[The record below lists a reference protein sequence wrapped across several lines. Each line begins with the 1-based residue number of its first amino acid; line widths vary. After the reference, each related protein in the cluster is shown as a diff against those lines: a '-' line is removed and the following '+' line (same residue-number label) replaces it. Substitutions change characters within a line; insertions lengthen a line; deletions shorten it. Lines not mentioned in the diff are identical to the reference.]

1 MRLVGLQVR
10 DWRNLEAADVATD
23 ARVVVFHGD
32 NAQGKTNLLEA
43 VWLLATLRSFREA
56 RPANWVRHGAE
67 GALVRGDVIGES
79 GRRRLEW
86 RLEGPQRHLAL
97 DGTPNPAL
105 ETWFQ
110 LLRAVLLCPEDINL
124 IRGEPAERRR
134 YLDRAEFTARPD
146 YLSLARDYRR
156 AVQQKAALLRRGRVT
171 PAELE
176 PWSDRLS
183 TLGARLSLR
192 RQHLLAEL
200 DAPFTEMHGFISGI
214 RARVGLRL
222 RGIGAVASDLEGLEA
237 GLREAQHRLVTEEIN
252 QARVLVG
259 PHRDDLDVHIDGR
272 LARSFASQGQA
283 RTLVLALK
291 LAEVEAARQRGTTPV
306 FLLDDLGGELD
317 AGRRA
322 RLVERLG
329 SLDGQV
335 WITTTHP
342 ELLGP
347 LPLGDTCLWRVSG
360 GAVEAG

>member
-10 DWRNLEAADVATD
+10 DWRNLAAADVATD

-43 VWLLATLRSFREA
+43 VWLLATLRSFRDA
-56 RPANWVRHGAE
+56 RPGHWVRHGAE
-67 GALVRGDVIGES
+67 GALVRGDVVGES

-86 RLEGPQRHLAL
+86 RLEGAQRSLLL
-97 DGTPNPAL
+97 DGTPNPPL
-105 ETWFQ
+105 ESWFQ
-110 LLRAVLLCPEDINL
+110 LLRAVLICPEDINL

-146 YLSLARDYRR
+146 YLTLARDYRR
-156 AVQQKAALLRRGRVT
+156 ALQQKAALLRRGRVS
-171 PAELE
+171 PHELE
-176 PWSDRLS
+176 PWSERLAV
-183 TLGARLSLR
+183 LGARLSLR
-192 RQHLLAEL
+192 RQQLLAEL
-200 DAPFTEMHGFISGI
+200 AAPFAEMHDFISGG

-222 RGIGAVASDLEGLEA
+222 RGIGAIADDLSGLEA
-237 GLREAQHRLVTEEIN
+237 ALREAQHRLAADEIS

-259 PHRDDLDVHIDGR
+259 PHRDDLDVHVDGR

-291 LAEVEAARQRGTTPV
+291 LAEVEAARQRGLAPM

-347 LPLGDTCLWRVSG
+347 LPLGDTCLWRLRS